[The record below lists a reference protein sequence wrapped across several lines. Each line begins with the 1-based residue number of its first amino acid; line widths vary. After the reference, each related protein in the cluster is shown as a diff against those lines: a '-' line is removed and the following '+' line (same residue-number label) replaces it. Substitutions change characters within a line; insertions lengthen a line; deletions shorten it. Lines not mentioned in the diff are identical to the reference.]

1 MSAANIRPYL
11 PPLTTAVVELQGSVM
26 TASPAMNAT
35 YLFENDFF
43 LVSLFFIFIFYF
55 IYFKE
60 GVTTTTTTK
69 KGGI

>member
-35 YLFENDFF
+35 YLFEIDFF
-43 LVSLFFIFIFYF
+43 LVSLFFFFF
-55 IYFKE
+55 LKE
-60 GVTTTTTTK
+60 GVTTTTTIK